1 MLKHRKT
8 WTAVGCGLALA
19 VVAAPQAMA
28 SGEGTNARLGVRN
41 PGSGNLTVQTQI
53 IASNS
58 NWGTR
63 QSNKGA
69 GGGAI
74 YGCRSAPGSESCVR
88 AVNLQN
94 GIAFSFQANS
104 GNNVGSFQIGST
116 SAVQPNATPFT
127 TNASGM
133 VTNLNANFVGGQTV
147 AQIQSG
153 AVSTAVSQ
161 AVSEAGTAAQALSS
175 IAVVSSNGSLVRGR
189 GATGSTQTGTGTYVV
204 TFGSSISTCALQ
216 VTVNSSGGA
225 AGFATATMA
234 TSTTAS
240 VSVFSHSTTAP
251 SAATAANLPFY
262 LTVNC

>member
-1 MLKHRKT
+1 MHKLGKT
-8 WTAVGCGLALA
+8 GTAVACGMALA

-41 PGSGNLTVQTQI
+41 PSSGNLTVQTQI

-94 GIAFSFQANS
+94 GLAFSFQANS
-104 GNNVGSFQIGST
+104 GNTVGSFQVGST
-116 SAVQPNATPFT
+116 GAVNSKAVPFT
-127 TNASGM
+127 TNASAM
-133 VTNLNANFVGGQTV
+133 VTNLNANLLGGLT
-147 AQIQSG
+147 ASQIESQ
-153 AVSTAVSQ
+153 AVSTAVGQ
-161 AVSEAGTAAQALSS
+161 AGTAAQALSS
-175 IAVVSSNGSLVRGR
+175 TAAVAGDGALVHGR
-189 GATGSTQTGTGTYVV
+189 GATASSSTGTGTYIV
-204 TFGSSISTCALQ
+204 TFGASIAGCVFQATI
-216 VTVNSSGGA
+216 NSAGGA
-225 AGFATATMA
+225 PGFVT
-234 TSTTAS
+234 
-240 VSVFSHSTTAP
+240 
-251 SAATAANLPFY
+251 ATAATGTTVSVSTFNSGGIAAPLPFY